1 MNLYVHFPFCRAKC
15 AYCALLSRVGST
27 SAVRTGHVA
36 RVVRELPPGPF
47 GTIYFGG
54 GTPAL
59 CDLDPLFEALAPRIG
74 RVNETEFTMELH
86 PLDVTER
93 TLNALR
99 RGGVNRISL
108 GVQSFDDTVLE
119 AMGRGHTADQAEAAF
134 RLVKRVF
141 PNAGMDLIAGWPE
154 CTDACWR
161 ETLDRALSVEP
172 VHMSC
177 YSLIHEPKTRLDLA
191 VRKGQLSLPDDE
203 AALAQVS
210 MARDAFA
217 GAGLVRYEVSN
228 YARPGFECRHNCAVW
243 RGEDYVGLGEG
254 AHGRVGLT
262 RTVGTATGYVTE
274 SVTPEEDAFE
284 RAVLGLRTA
293 AGIDLNDVGKRY
305 PLLADRISRWRQSL
319 EGLVGPG
326 ILRKTSM
333 DRFVP
338 TDRGY
343 EVCDAVMAEL

>member
-1 MNLYVHFPFCRAKC
+1 
-15 AYCALLSRVGST
+15 
-27 SAVRTGHVA
+27 
-36 RVVRELPPGPF
+36 
-47 GTIYFGG
+47 
-54 GTPAL
+54 
-59 CDLDPLFEALAPRIG
+59 
-74 RVNETEFTMELH
+74 
-86 PLDVTER
+86 
-93 TLNALR
+93 
-99 RGGVNRISL
+99 
-108 GVQSFDDTVLE
+108 
-119 AMGRGHTADQAEAAF
+119 
-134 RLVKRVF
+134 
-141 PNAGMDLIAGWPE
+141 
-154 CTDACWR
+154 
-161 ETLDRALSVEP
+161 
-172 VHMSC
+172 
-177 YSLIHEPKTRLDLA
+177 
-191 VRKGQLSLPDDE
+191 
-203 AALAQVS
+203 

-217 GAGLVRYEVSN
+217 NAGLVRYEVSN

-274 SVTPEEDAFE
+274 PVTPEEDAFE